1 LMMPELDSSTTVIHV
16 VSKTSM
22 LSQQYNRYMNVF
34 SEENVDKL
42 SSH

>member
-1 LMMPELDSSTTVIHV
+1 MMSKLDSLTTTIHV
-16 VSKTSM
+16 VDKMLT
-22 LSQQYNRYMNVF
+22 LSQQYNRYVNVF